1 MSIVKHHKLKTEKTG
16 HIYSI
21 ANPQAFR
28 HWMLCHG
35 YAMTAEQIVHKF
47 KDLDEDNNFYYAPE
61 ALSSFYYESDIQNIP
76 VASWMTSRHRLDE
89 IADYSHY
96 LNTCLNYF
104 SKNVSR
110 VLFGFSQGATTLWRF
125 INAIKPDFD
134 IFINWAGDIPDNTE
148 YDTDYL
154 KGKKLI
160 YVYGDNDKYL
170 SLERIDN
177 LKWRCQK
184 LELDVFFHS
193 FKGEHRVDRKY
204 LRMIYERHVK
214 THKI

>member
-61 ALSSFYYESDIQNIP
+61 ALSSFYYEGDTQNIP

-104 SKNVSR
+104 SKTNVQLSIIFFNT
-110 VLFGFSQGATTLWRF
+110 VLYLTFYYFLNSK
-125 INAIKPDFD
+125 IN
-134 IFINWAGDIPDNTE
+134 
-148 YDTDYL
+148 
-154 KGKKLI
+154 
-160 YVYGDNDKYL
+160 
-170 SLERIDN
+170 
-177 LKWRCQK
+177 K
-184 LELDVFFHS
+184 LEYS
-193 FKGEHRVDRKY
+193 KNKS
-204 LRMIYERHVK
+204 K
-214 THKI
+214 